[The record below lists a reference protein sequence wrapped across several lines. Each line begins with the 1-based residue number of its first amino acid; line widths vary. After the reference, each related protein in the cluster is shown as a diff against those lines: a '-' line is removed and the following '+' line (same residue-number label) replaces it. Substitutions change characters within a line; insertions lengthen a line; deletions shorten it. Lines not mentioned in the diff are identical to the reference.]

1 MTTLEARRE
10 QRRATLLAVGVEL
23 LGSVGRPAVT
33 VRSVCSRASLTER
46 YFYENF
52 TDRDTFVR
60 TVYREV
66 AEGAREALVTA
77 VGQARRPDERARR
90 AVTAFVELM
99 IDEPARG
106 RVLLTATFVDPALS
120 TLGMTTMPVF
130 VSVVGEQLESD
141 EVDRQLTATGVV
153 GALTALFTMY
163 LDGGIE
169 VDRQRF
175 VDHCIGVVTSA
186 GRSGRRA

>member
-1 MTTLEARRE
+1 
-10 QRRATLLAVGVEL
+10 
-23 LGSVGRPAVT
+23 
-33 VRSVCSRASLTER
+33 
-46 YFYENF
+46 
-52 TDRDTFVR
+52 
-60 TVYREV
+60 
-66 AEGAREALVTA
+66 

-106 RVLLTATFVDPALS
+106 RVLLTAPFVDPALS